1 MLGRGQARSVRLP
14 AARQPAIVGHM
25 TSPYQIQITNQQTNS
40 PVDEAHLLRCAH
52 ETLRQE
58 GIARAE
64 ISIAIVD
71 DPSIHEINRT
81 HLQHDYPTDVIS
93 FLLDS
98 GVADPRSV
106 AQAGPKGRGQG
117 LWIDGE
123 IILSADTAVR
133 EAREYDWDAS
143 SEMALYV
150 VHGLLHLCGY
160 DDLSDEEQA
169 IMREREREIL
179 TSLGLSPQY
188 SEDE

>member
-1 MLGRGQARSVRLP
+1 MP
-14 AARQPAIVGHM
+14 
-25 TSPYQIQITNQQTNS
+25 SPYQIQITNQQANV
-40 PVDEAHLLRCAH
+40 PVDEAQLLRFAT
-52 ETLRQE
+52 ETLRSE

-71 DPSIHEINRT
+71 DLAIHTINRE

-98 GVADPRSV
+98 GEADPRS
-106 AQAGPKGRGQG
+106 AQGGQGRRGHG

-133 EAREYDWDAS
+133 EAADYGWDTS

-160 DDLSDEEQA
+160 DDLTDEEQA
-169 IMREREREIL
+169 IMRGREREIL
-179 TSLGLSPQY
+179 SALGLSPQY
-188 SEDE
+188 SEDEDA

>member
-1 MLGRGQARSVRLP
+1 MP
-14 AARQPAIVGHM
+14 
-25 TSPYQIQITNQQTNS
+25 SPYQIQIANQQAKV
-40 PVDEAHLLRCAH
+40 PVDEAQLLRFAE
-52 ETLRQE
+52 ETLRSE
-58 GIARAE
+58 GISRAE

-71 DPSIHEINRT
+71 DPAIHTVNRE

-98 GVADPRSV
+98 GEADPRSV
-106 AQAGPKGRGQG
+106 PGGEGRRGQG

-133 EAREYDWDAS
+133 EAAEYGWETS

-160 DDLSDEEQA
+160 DDLTDEEQT
-169 IMREREREIL
+169 IMRGREREIL
-179 TSLGLSPQY
+179 TSLGLAPQY
-188 SEDE
+188 AEDSEG

>member
-1 MLGRGQARSVRLP
+1 
-14 AARQPAIVGHM
+14 M
-25 TSPYQIQITNQQTNS
+25 TSPYQIQITNQQANA
-40 PVDEAHLLRCAH
+40 PVDEAQLLHCAR
-52 ETLRQE
+52 ETLRQA

-71 DPSIHEINRT
+71 DPAIHEINRT

-106 AQAGPKGRGQG
+106 TQAGPKGRGQG

-123 IILSADTAVR
+123 IILSADTAIR
-133 EAREYDWDAS
+133 EAQEYGWDAS

-160 DDLSDEEQA
+160 DDLTDEEQA
-169 IMREREREIL
+169 IMRDREREIL

>member
-1 MLGRGQARSVRLP
+1 
-14 AARQPAIVGHM
+14 M
-25 TSPYQIQITNQQTNS
+25 TSPYQIQITNQQAKT
-40 PVDEAHLLRCAH
+40 PVDEAQLLHCAR
-52 ETLRQE
+52 ETLRLE

-71 DPSIHEINRT
+71 DPTIHKINRE

-98 GVADPRSV
+98 GEADPRSLSHE
-106 AQAGPKGRGQG
+106 GPQGRGHG
-117 LWIDGE
+117 MWIDGE

-133 EAREYDWDAS
+133 EAQEYGWDAA
-143 SEMALYV
+143 SEMSLYV

-160 DDLSDEEQA
+160 DDLTDGEQA
-169 IMREREREIL
+169 IMRDREREIL

-188 SEDE
+188 SEDK

>member
-1 MLGRGQARSVRLP
+1 MP
-14 AARQPAIVGHM
+14 
-25 TSPYQIQITNQQTNS
+25 SPYQIQITNQQANVL
-40 PVDEAHLLRCAH
+40 VDEAQLLRFAT
-52 ETLRQE
+52 ETLRSE

-71 DPSIHEINRT
+71 DPAIHTINRE

-98 GVADPRSV
+98 GEADPRS
-106 AQAGPKGRGQG
+106 AQGGQGRRGQG

-123 IILSADTAVR
+123 ILLSADTAVR
-133 EAREYDWDAS
+133 EAADYGWDTS

-160 DDLSDEEQA
+160 DDLTDEEQA
-169 IMREREREIL
+169 IMRGREREIL
-179 TSLGLSPQY
+179 SALGLSPQY
-188 SEDE
+188 SEDEDA

>member
-1 MLGRGQARSVRLP
+1 MP
-14 AARQPAIVGHM
+14 
-25 TSPYQIQITNQQTNS
+25 SPYQIQITNQQANV
-40 PVDEAHLLRCAH
+40 PVDEAQLLRFAT
-52 ETLRQE
+52 ETLRSE

-71 DPSIHEINRT
+71 DPAIHTINCE

-98 GVADPRSV
+98 GEADPRS
-106 AQAGPKGRGQG
+106 AQGGQGRRGQG

-133 EAREYDWDAS
+133 EATDYGWDTS

-160 DDLSDEEQA
+160 DDLTDEEQA
-169 IMREREREIL
+169 IMRGREREIL
-179 TSLGLSPQY
+179 SALGLSPQY
-188 SEDE
+188 SEDEDA